1 MFDQFSSQ
9 IQQSNIKTVFKGDSI
24 IINGEKNR
32 MLQLFSNLIENSVKY
47 ISEQPEP
54 FIEVGIQKVKSKLV
68 TIFVKDNGMGIPED
82 FKSKVFNIFSR
93 ATNINNQ
100 EIIGTG
106 IGLAHCKKIVET
118 HGGEIWLESEEGKA
132 TTIFLQLPLSS

>member
-1 MFDQFSSQ
+1 
-9 IQQSNIKTVFKGDSI
+9 
-24 IINGEKNR
+24 